1 MPSFLPLPSHTG
13 QLPSH
18 VTLPT
23 PTSPYPFLSYK
34 SRPLSD
40 RSVHSPG
47 LCSSCRLWMPSRE
60 PRTWLK
66 RWGTRSD
73 LISSPGSR
81 VKSPRWDLGCVGRD
95 PLSPLMP

>member
-1 MPSFLPLPSHTG
+1 MASLLPLPSHTG
-13 QLPSH
+13 LLPRR
-18 VTLPT
+18 VTLLT
-23 PTSPYPFLSYK
+23 PTSPYPILSYK

-47 LCSSCRLWMPSRE
+47 LCSPCRLWMPSRE

-73 LISSPGSR
+73 LIPSPGSR
-81 VKSPRWDLGCVGRD
+81 VKSPRWDLRQVGKD
-95 PLSPLMP
+95 PLSPLVP